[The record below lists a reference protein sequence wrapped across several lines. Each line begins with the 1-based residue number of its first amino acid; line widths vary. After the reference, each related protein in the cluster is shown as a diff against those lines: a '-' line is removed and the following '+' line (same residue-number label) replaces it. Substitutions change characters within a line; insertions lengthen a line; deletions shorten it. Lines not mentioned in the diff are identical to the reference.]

1 MTKRTYRVLR
11 RHDGD
16 RMYDV
21 GDTREG
27 EDHELQHL
35 VPLTLQE
42 ISEKAEREHAN
53 KAERVSRNKARE

>member
-1 MTKRTYRVLR
+1 MAKKTYRVLR

-16 RMYDV
+16 KLYEV

-27 EDHELQHL
+27 EDHELKHL

-42 ISEKAEREHAN
+42 ITEKTDRPHAN
-53 KAERVSRNKARE
+53 KAERLSSNKSRD